1 MTGKEKEG
9 KSLVLREPESRLVH
23 LPLVIS
29 RALSVELALCCA
41 VFEIKGTG
49 QAGMLQVL
57 IFLQYLNATLFPSS
71 QTKVTSIIQL
81 IMLDLHKLALVEK
94 LMSCILLCRRKQF
107 GF

>member
-1 MTGKEKEG
+1 MLQECIKFFILPTVTGKEKEG
-9 KSLVLREPESRLVH
+9 REEPGCRGGLSTGQSFGH

-29 RALSVELALCCA
+29 RALSVELALCRA

-71 QTKVTSIIQL
+71 QTKVTSII
-81 IMLDLHKLALVEK
+81 
-94 LMSCILLCRRKQF
+94 
-107 GF
+107 